1 MSGINAKRT
10 SKSAKRSE
18 PDKVIQDIAA
28 YVDSYKIKSDLAYG
42 NAHYCLIDTL
52 GCAFLALAY
61 PECTKLLGPT
71 FRGIAVS
78 NGARVPGTSFVL
90 DPVQAVFSFGAM
102 VRWLEFN
109 DATWGETVS
118 HPSDTFG
125 AILVVADWLSRTR
138 LADGKPPLTV
148 GDIMELAIKAY
159 DIQGELGI
167 ENSFRRWGFDHTIVV
182 KIAATAVLTKLL
194 GGNYQEIFNAVSN
207 AWLDGHALATFRSV
221 HNTGSRKSWAGADAT
236 SRGLWLASLA
246 LKGEMGYP
254 TALTART
261 WGFYDVLFKG
271 KAFTF
276 QRPYGSYIIENILFK
291 IPHPTGFHAQ
301 TAVEAATLLHP
312 IVKDRLGK
320 IKTVE
325 IWSHASCM
333 AILDK
338 RGPLDNPADR
348 DHSLQYTTAIGL
360 LHGRLRS
367 EDFEDGVACDP
378 RIDQLRAKMTV
389 IEDKRYTRGYS
400 DPKTLSNAHAMR
412 IHFADG
418 TKTDR
423 VEVAFPL
430 GHPRRR
436 KEGIPVLKAKFED
449 SVRRT
454 FAGKQAQAI
463 CDVCFDRKHLM
474 RLPVNSLFDILVK

>member
-1 MSGINAKRT
+1 MSAIKAKT
-10 SKSAKRSE
+10 TPKPAKRSE

-28 YVDSYKIKSDLAYG
+28 YVDSYKVQSPLAYS

-71 FRGIAVS
+71 FRSVTVS
-78 NGARVPGTSFVL
+78 NGARVPGTSYVL
-90 DPVQAVFSFGAM
+90 DPIQAVFSFCAM

-138 LADGKPPLTV
+138 IAEGKPPLTV
-148 GDIMELAIKAY
+148 GDIMEFAIKAY

-167 ENSFRRWGFDHTIVV
+167 ENPFRRWGFDHTIVV

-194 GGNYQEIFNAVSN
+194 GGRYQEIFNAVSN

-221 HNTGSRKSWAGADAT
+221 HNTGSRKSWAGADCT
-236 SRGLWLASLA
+236 SRGLWFASLA

-254 TALTART
+254 TALTAKT

-271 KAFTF
+271 KTFTF

-301 TAVEAATLLHP
+301 SAVEAATLLHP
-312 IVKDRLGK
+312 LVKDRLDEV
-320 IKTVE
+320 KTIE
-325 IWSHASCM
+325 IWSHASCI

-360 LHGRLRS
+360 LHGRLRP
-367 EDFEDGVACDP
+367 EDFEDSVARDP
-378 RIDQLRAKMTV
+378 RIDELRNKMNV

-400 DPKTLSNAHAMR
+400 DPKRLSNAHAMR

-423 VEVAFPL
+423 VEVEFSL

-436 KEGIPVLKAKFED
+436 KEGIPVLKAKFAN
-449 SVRRT
+449 SVRSV
-454 FAGKQAQAI
+454 FAAKQAQAI
-463 CDVCFDRKHLM
+463 CDLCFDRKRLM
-474 RLPVNSLFDILVK
+474 ALPVNELFDLLIK